1 MVALA
6 FGYASAESFTVAD
19 MSGLQTTNQDF
30 TVTFG
35 NYSMALAK
43 NDGATAPTYN
53 ETGKD
58 IRTYAKA
65 TVTLSTSGSAMK
77 QVVFSI
83 STQGKKRLT
92 DIAASTGSVTVDATA
107 WTVTWTGEAT
117 EVVFTVGEKA
127 TYGTDGNT
135 KAGQFDFDVVDIVTG
150 SGPIVETVATPK
162 FSLAG
167 GTYHGAQTVA
177 INCGTSGASI
187 YYTLDGT
194 TPSASSTA
202 YSAPLSITANTTV
215 KAIAIKGDKKSEVA
229 EASYVIEAA
238 QSVANIAAYQQVDD
252 DTYVQFAN
260 PVNVLA
266 HNSKNLYVKDE
277 TGYAF
282 IYGDVLG
289 GKTYKNGD
297 VIPAGF
303 TGKKLTYNGQPELSC
318 FATDGFQAAAGNN
331 PIDPETITTAQVSDA
346 LFGHYVLIKGAKVSY
361 ADKTIT
367 DAAGSAQVRTGM
379 GGYGSSTDA
388 TKEYDVTAIIGT
400 AKDGDNFIPVV
411 LPVKLTEAGGDDPVV
426 DGMTIAEFQQAAD
439 DAVVTFKNPVTV
451 QAVSGQRMFVKDETG
466 YMLVYGNTGK
476 TYAQGN
482 VIPAGFSGTKTTYDG
497 EPELKTPFAGFKDA
511 TSTVEVKAE
520 ALTGEAMMGHANF
533 GHYVVAKNVTIDATA
548 STLTLENGEVV
559 KYYNN
564 MGANMPTDFSKK
576 YDVYGIVGSYG
587 KTDVIY
593 QLLTTKITEAGG
605 GEVDVPEVANVAAL
619 YNLGKGVNGKITGAM
634 TAIYQNG
641 SYLYVKS
648 DDEYAL
654 VYGRLTNTFEN
665 GDQIVNGVANWTL
678 YNGAKQ
684 LVPTDETFVASGKGA
699 AIEPTEIAL
708 EEVGTD
714 MVHNYLLIKN
724 ATITATE
731 TANTYEIA
739 DETMEGVKLFAKW
752 SNVEIPEDLTKAYDV
767 KCFVTLFKDE
777 VELYPVFTDEY
788 MLIEED
794 MYEIPYNFSDGYD
807 IERGAAYFWFYQTG
821 FDLMG
826 LQSINRN
833 GGESWQSN
841 ISWCDGTF
849 ESRAVG
855 DRGMSEGRARRGDHA
870 QRAQGSRGRDFL
882 GVRRGFQG
890 P

>member
-6 FGYASAESFTVAD
+6 FGYASAATSVVTESFTVAD
-19 MSGLQTTNQDF
+19 MSGLQTTAQDF

-35 NYSMALAK
+35 NYSLALAK
-43 NDGATAPTYN
+43 ADGASNPVYN

-58 IRTYAKA
+58 LRTYAKN
-65 TVTLSTSGSAMK
+65 TLTLTTSGAAMTK
-77 QVVFSI
+77 VVFNI
-83 STQGKKRLT
+83 SVQGMKRLT
-92 DIAASTGSVTVDATA
+92 DVTASTGSVTVDATA
-107 WTVTWTGEAT
+107 KTVTWVGPAG

-127 TYGTDGNT
+127 TYGSDGAS
-135 KAGQFDFDVVDIVTG
+135 KAGQLDFDAVEIETG
-150 SGPIVETVATPK
+150 GSVVETVATPK
-162 FSLAG
+162 FSVAG

-202 YSAPLSITANTTV
+202 YTAPLSITATTTV
-215 KAIAIKGDKKSEVA
+215 KAIAVKGDKKSEVA
-229 EASYVIEAA
+229 EATYTIEAA
-238 QSVANIAAYQQVDD
+238 TAVANIAAYQNVDD
-252 DTYVQFAN
+252 DTYVQFSN

-282 IYGDVLG
+282 IYGDPLS

-303 TGKKLTYNGQPELSC
+303 TGKKITFNGQPELSVYP
-318 FATDGFQAAAGNN
+318 TDGFQAASGNS
-331 PIDPETITTAQVSDA
+331 PIEPETITTAQVSDA

-388 TKEYDVTAIIGT
+388 TKEFDVTAIIGT
-400 AKDGDNFIPVV
+400 AKDGDNIITVV
-411 LPVKLTEAGGDDPVV
+411 LPVKLTEAGGGDEPVV
-426 DGMTIAEFQQAAD
+426 DGMTVAEFQQAAD
-439 DAVVTFKNPVTV
+439 NAVVTFKNPVTV
-451 QAVSGQRMFVKDETG
+451 QAVSGSRMFVKDETG

-520 ALTGEAMMGHANF
+520 ALTGEAMMAHANF

-564 MGANMPTDFSKK
+564 MGANMPSDFAKK

-587 KTDVIY
+587 KTNTIY

-605 GEVDVPEVANVAAL
+605 GEVDVQEVANVAAL

-654 VYGRLTNTFEN
+654 VYGRLSNTFEN
-665 GDQIVNGVANWTL
+665 GDQIQNAVANWTL

-699 AIEPTEIAL
+699 AVEPTEIAL

-739 DETMEGVKLFAKW
+739 DETMEGVKLFAKF
-752 SNVEIPEDLTKAYDV
+752 SGVEMPETLEGKTFDV
-767 KCFVTLFKDE
+767 KCFVTIFKEE
-777 VELYPVFTDEY
+777 VELYPV
-788 MLIEED
+788 
-794 MYEIPYNFSDGYD
+794 EIKDNAPAPGLKGDVNNDGVVDVSDLNVLLNIVLGGD
-807 IERGAAYFWFYQTG
+807 DNTQGRS
-821 FDLMG
+821 DV
-826 LQSINRN
+826 N
-833 GGESWQSN
+833 G
-841 ISWCDGTF
+841 DGTVDI
-849 ESRAVG
+849 SDVNVVINI
-855 DRGMSEGRARRGDHA
+855 M
-870 QRAQGSRGRDFL
+870 L
-882 GVRRGFQG
+882 GAK
-890 P
+890 

>member
-1 MVALA
+1 MKKLFTLITMVALA
-6 FGYASAESFTVAD
+6 FGYASAATESFAVAD
-19 MSGLQTTNQDF
+19 MSGLQTTAQDF

-35 NYSMALAK
+35 NYSLALAK
-43 NDGATAPTYN
+43 AGGQSNPVYN

-58 IRTYAKA
+58 IRTYAKN
-65 TVTLSTSGSAMK
+65 TLTLTTSGAAMTK
-77 QVVFSI
+77 VVFKI
-83 STQGKKRLT
+83 SVQGMKRLT
-92 DIAASTGSVTVDATA
+92 DVAASTGSVTVDATA
-107 WTVTWTGEAT
+107 KTVTWTGPAG

-127 TYGTDGNT
+127 TYGSDGAT
-135 KAGQFDFDVVDIVTG
+135 KAGQFDFDAVEIETG
-150 SGPIVETVATPK
+150 GSVVETVATPK
-162 FSLAG
+162 FSVAG
-167 GTYHGAQTVA
+167 GTYHGVQTVA

-194 TPSASSTA
+194 TPSANSTA
-202 YSAPLSITANTTV
+202 YTAPLSITATTTV
-215 KAIAIKGDKKSEVA
+215 KAIAVKGDKKSEVA
-229 EASYVIEAA
+229 EATYTIEAA
-238 QSVANIAAYQQVDD
+238 TAVANIAAYQQVADE
-252 DTYVQFAN
+252 TYVQFTN
-260 PVNVLA
+260 TVSVLA

-303 TGKKLTYNGQPELSC
+303 TGKKVTYNGQPELSC

-331 PIDPETITTAQVSDA
+331 PIDPETITTVQVSEA
-346 LFGHYVLIKGAKVSY
+346 LFGHYVLIKGAKISY
-361 ADKTIT
+361 TNKTIT

-379 GGYGSSTDA
+379 GGYGSSTPED
-388 TKEYDVTAIIGT
+388 KEYDVIAIVGST
-400 AKDGDNFIPVV
+400 KDGDNFIPVV

-439 DAVVTFKNPVTV
+439 NAVVTFKNPATV
-451 QAVSGQRMFVKDETG
+451 LAVSGQRMFVKDETG

-520 ALTGEAMMGHANF
+520 ALTGEAMMAHANF

-739 DETMEGVKLFAKW
+739 DETMEGVKLFAKF
-752 SNVEIPEDLTKAYDV
+752 NGVEMPEVLEGKTFDV
-767 KCFVTLFKDE
+767 KCFVTIFKEE
-777 VELYPVFTDEY
+777 VELYPVEIKDNAPAPVFKKGDVNGDGEVDVKDSTI
-788 MLIEED
+788 LI
-794 MYEIPYNFSDGYD
+794 NVV
-807 IERGAAYFWFYQTG
+807 
-821 FDLMG
+821 LG
-826 LQSINRN
+826 LDKA
-833 GGESWQSN
+833 EKY
-841 ISWCDGTF
+841 
-849 ESRAVG
+849 
-855 DRGMSEGRARRGDHA
+855 EGRADVDGNGDVDA
-870 QRAQGSRGRDFL
+870 ADVNALINIIL
-882 GVRRGFQG
+882 GIIK
-890 P
+890 

>member
-1 MVALA
+1 LIAMVALA
-6 FGYASAESFTVAD
+6 FGYASAATESFAVAD
-19 MSGLQTTNQDF
+19 MKGLQTTNQDF

-35 NYSMALAK
+35 NYTLALAK
-43 NDGATAPTYN
+43 VGGATAPVYN
-53 ETGKD
+53 ETYKD
-58 IRTYAKA
+58 LRTYAGN
-65 TVTLSTSGSAMK
+65 TLTLTTSGAAMTK
-77 QVVFSI
+77 VVFNI
-83 STQGKKRLT
+83 SVQGMKRLT
-92 DIAASTGSVTVDATA
+92 DVAASTGSVTVDASA
-107 WTVTWTGEAT
+107 KTVTWTGPAG

-127 TYGTDGNT
+127 TYGSDGAA
-135 KAGQFDFDVVDIVTG
+135 KAGQLDFDAVEIETG
-150 SGPIVETVATPK
+150 GSVVETVATPK
-162 FSLAG
+162 FSVAG

-202 YSAPLSITANTTV
+202 YTAPLSITATTTV
-215 KAIAIKGDKKSEVA
+215 KAIAVKGDKKSDVA
-229 EASYVIEAA
+229 EATYTIEAA
-238 QSVANIAAYQQVDD
+238 TAVANIAAYQNVDD
-252 DTYVQFAN
+252 DTYVQFSN

-266 HNSKNLYVKDE
+266 HNSKNLYVKDA

-282 IYGDVLG
+282 IYGDPLS

-303 TGKKLTYNGQPELSC
+303 TGKKITFNGQPELSVYP
-318 FATDGFQAAAGNN
+318 TDGFQAASGNS
-331 PIDPETITTAQVSDA
+331 PIEPETITTAQVSDA

-388 TKEYDVTAIIGT
+388 TKEFDVTAIIGT
-400 AKDGDNFIPVV
+400 AKDGDNIITVV
-411 LPVKLTEAGGDDPVV
+411 LPVKLTEAGGDQPVV

-451 QAVSGQRMFVKDETG
+451 QAVSGSRMFVKDETG

-520 ALTGEAMMGHANF
+520 ALTGEAMMAHANF

-559 KYYNN
+559 KFYNN
-564 MGANMPTDFSKK
+564 MGANMPSDFAKK

-587 KTDVIY
+587 KTNTIY

-605 GEVDVPEVANVAAL
+605 GEVDVQEVANVAAL

-665 GDQIVNGVANWTL
+665 GDQIQNAVANWTL

-739 DETMEGVKLFAKW
+739 DETMEGVKLFAKF
-752 SNVEIPEDLTKAYDV
+752 SGVEMPETLEGKTFDV
-767 KCFVTLFKDE
+767 KCFVTIFKEE
-777 VELYPVFTDEY
+777 VELYPVEIKDNAPVPPALKGDVNNDGTVDVSDLNVLLNI
-788 MLIEED
+788 ML
-794 MYEIPYNFSDGYD
+794 
-807 IERGAAYFWFYQTG
+807 
-821 FDLMG
+821 
-826 LQSINRN
+826 
-833 GGESWQSN
+833 GGEDKTEGRSDVTG
-841 ISWCDGTF
+841 DGTIDI
-849 ESRAVG
+849 SDVNAVINI
-855 DRGMSEGRARRGDHA
+855 M
-870 QRAQGSRGRDFL
+870 L
-882 GVRRGFQG
+882 GAK
-890 P
+890 

>member
-6 FGYASAESFTVAD
+6 FGYASAATSAATESFAVAD
-19 MSGLQTTNQDF
+19 MKGLQTTNQDF

-35 NYSMALAK
+35 NYTLALAK
-43 NDGATAPTYN
+43 VGGATAPVYN
-53 ETGKD
+53 ETYKD
-58 IRTYAKA
+58 LRTYAGN
-65 TVTLSTSGSAMK
+65 TLTLTTSGAAMTK
-77 QVVFSI
+77 VVFNI
-83 STQGKKRLT
+83 SVQGMKRLT
-92 DIAASTGSVTVDATA
+92 DVTASTGSVTVDATA
-107 WTVTWTGEAT
+107 KTVTWVGPAG

-127 TYGTDGNT
+127 TYGSDGAA
-135 KAGQFDFDVVDIVTG
+135 KAGQLDFDAVEIETG
-150 SGPIVETVATPK
+150 GSVVETVATPK
-162 FSLAG
+162 FSVAG
-167 GTYHGAQTVA
+167 GTYHGVQTVA

-202 YSAPLSITANTTV
+202 YTAPLSITATTTV
-215 KAIAIKGDKKSEVA
+215 KAIAVKGDKKSEVA
-229 EASYVIEAA
+229 EATYTIEAA
-238 QSVANIAAYQQVDD
+238 TAVANIAAYQNVDD
-252 DTYVQFAN
+252 DTYVQFSN

-266 HNSKNLYVKDE
+266 HNSKNLYVKDA

-282 IYGDVLG
+282 IYGDPLS

-303 TGKKLTYNGQPELSC
+303 TGKKITFNGQPELSVYP
-318 FATDGFQAAAGNN
+318 TDGFQAASGNS
-331 PIDPETITTAQVSDA
+331 PIEPETITTAQVSDA

-388 TKEYDVTAIIGT
+388 TKEFDVTAIIGT
-400 AKDGDNFIPVV
+400 AKDGDNIITVV
-411 LPVKLTEAGGDDPVV
+411 LPVKLTEAGGDQPVV

-451 QAVSGQRMFVKDETG
+451 QAVSGSRMFVKDETG

-520 ALTGEAMMGHANF
+520 ALTGEAMMAHANF

-559 KYYNN
+559 KFYNN
-564 MGANMPTDFSKK
+564 MGANMPSDFAKK

-587 KTDVIY
+587 KTNTIY

-605 GEVDVPEVANVAAL
+605 GEVDVQEVANVAAL

-654 VYGRLTNTFEN
+654 VYGRLSNTFEN
-665 GDQIVNGVANWTL
+665 GDQIQNAVANWTL

-739 DETMEGVKLFAKW
+739 DDTMEGVKLFAKF
-752 SNVEIPEDLTKAYDV
+752 SGVEMPETLEGKTFDV
-767 KCFVTLFKDE
+767 KCFVTIFKEE
-777 VELYPVFTDEY
+777 VELYPV
-788 MLIEED
+788 
-794 MYEIPYNFSDGYD
+794 EIKDNAPAPGLKGDVNNDGVVDVSDLNVLLNIVLGGD
-807 IERGAAYFWFYQTG
+807 DNTQGRS
-821 FDLMG
+821 DV
-826 LQSINRN
+826 N
-833 GGESWQSN
+833 G
-841 ISWCDGTF
+841 DGTVDI
-849 ESRAVG
+849 SDVNVVINI
-855 DRGMSEGRARRGDHA
+855 M
-870 QRAQGSRGRDFL
+870 L
-882 GVRRGFQG
+882 GAK
-890 P
+890 

>member
-1 MVALA
+1 MKKLFTLIAMVALA
-6 FGYASAESFTVAD
+6 FGYASAATSAATESFAVAD
-19 MSGLQTTNQDF
+19 MKGLQTTNQDF

-35 NYSMALAK
+35 NYSLALVK
-43 NDGATAPTYN
+43 NDGATAPVYN

-58 IRTYAKA
+58 IRTYAKN
-65 TVTLSTSGSAMK
+65 TLTLTTSGAAMTK
-77 QVVFSI
+77 VVFKI
-83 STQGKKRLT
+83 SVQGMKRLT
-92 DIAASTGSVTVDATA
+92 DVAASTGSVTVDATA
-107 WTVTWTGEAT
+107 KTVTWTGPAG

-127 TYGTDGNT
+127 TYGSDGAA
-135 KAGQFDFDVVDIVTG
+135 KAGQLDFDAVEIETG
-150 SGPIVETVATPK
+150 GSVVETVATPK
-162 FSLAG
+162 FSVAA
-167 GTYHGAQTVA
+167 GTYYSAQTVA

-202 YSAPLSITANTTV
+202 YTEPLSITATTTV
-215 KAIAIKGDKKSEVA
+215 KAIAVKGDKKSEVA
-229 EASYVIEAA
+229 EAAYVIGTATP
-238 QSVANIAAYQQVDD
+238 VANIAAYQAVDD
-252 DTYVQFAN
+252 DTYVQFSN
-260 PVNVLA
+260 SVNVLA

-282 IYGDVLG
+282 IYGDPLS

-303 TGKKLTYNGQPELSC
+303 TGKKLTYNGQPELSVYP
-318 FATDGFQAAAGNN
+318 TDGFQAASGNS
-331 PIDPETITTAQVSDA
+331 PIEPETITTAQVSDA
-346 LFGHYVLIKGAKVSY
+346 LFGHYVLIKGAKISY
-361 ADKTIT
+361 TNKTIT

-379 GGYGSSTDA
+379 GGYGSSTPED
-388 TKEYDVTAIIGT
+388 KEYDVIAIVGST
-400 AKDGDNFIPVV
+400 KDGDNFIPVV
-411 LPVKLTEAGGDDPVV
+411 LPVKLTEAGGGDDPVV

-439 DAVVTFKNPVTV
+439 DAVVTFKNPATV
-451 QAVSGQRMFVKDETG
+451 LAVSGSRMFVKDETG

-511 TSTVEVKAE
+511 TSSVLVVAE

-564 MGANMPTDFSKK
+564 MGANMPTDLTKK

-605 GEVDVPEVANVAAL
+605 GEVDVPEVADLQGL
-619 YNLGKGVNGKITGAM
+619 YGLAKGSNAKITSDMVAV
-634 TAIYQNG
+634 YQNG
-641 SYLYVKS
+641 SYLYVKNG
-648 DDEYAL
+648 DEFGL
-654 VYGRLTNTFEN
+654 IYGRLTNTFEN
-665 GDQIVNGVANWTL
+665 GDVMKNVVASWTE

-684 LVPTDETFVASGKGA
+684 LTAVDSTVVATGKA
-699 AIEPTEIAL
+699 AAVAPTEIAL

-714 MVHNYLLIKN
+714 MVHNYLVIKN

-739 DETMEGVKLFAKW
+739 DDSMEGVKLFSKW
-752 SNVEIPEDLTKAYDV
+752 SNVAIPEDLTKTYDV
-767 KCFVTLFKDE
+767 ECFVTLFKDE
-777 VELYPVFTDEY
+777 IELYPVAFKGQEDPY
-788 MLIEED
+788 APGDVDGDGAVDISDVNILINIVLGSDSAEN
-794 MYEIPYNFSDGYD
+794 YNGRADV
-807 IERGAAYFWFYQTG
+807 
-821 FDLMG
+821 
-826 LQSINRN
+826 N
-833 GGESWQSN
+833 G
-841 ISWCDGTF
+841 DGTVDISDAN
-849 ESRAVG
+849 EVINT
-855 DRGMSEGRARRGDHA
+855 M
-870 QRAQGSRGRDFL
+870 L
-882 GVRRGFQG
+882 GN
-890 P
+890 

>member
-6 FGYASAESFTVAD
+6 FGYASAATESFAVAD
-19 MSGLQTTNQDF
+19 MKGLQTTNQDF

-35 NYSMALAK
+35 NYTLALAK
-43 NDGATAPTYN
+43 VGGATAPVYN
-53 ETGKD
+53 ETYKD
-58 IRTYAKA
+58 LRTYAGN
-65 TVTLSTSGSAMK
+65 TLTLTTSGAAMTK
-77 QVVFSI
+77 VVFNI
-83 STQGKKRLT
+83 SVQGMKRLT
-92 DIAASTGSVTVDATA
+92 DVAASTGSVTVDASA
-107 WTVTWTGEAT
+107 KTVTWVGPAG

-127 TYGTDGNT
+127 TYGSDGAA
-135 KAGQFDFDVVDIVTG
+135 KAGQLDFDAVEIETG
-150 SGPIVETVATPK
+150 GSVVETVATPK
-162 FSLAG
+162 FSVAG

-202 YSAPLSITANTTV
+202 YTAPLSITATTTV
-215 KAIAIKGDKKSEVA
+215 KAIAVKGDKKSEVA
-229 EASYVIEAA
+229 EATYTIEAA
-238 QSVANIAAYQQVDD
+238 TAVANIAAYQNVDD
-252 DTYVQFAN
+252 DTYVQFSN

-266 HNSKNLYVKDE
+266 HNSKNLYVKDA

-282 IYGDVLG
+282 IYGDPLS

-303 TGKKLTYNGQPELSC
+303 TGKKITFNGQPELSVYP
-318 FATDGFQAAAGNN
+318 TDGFQAASGNS
-331 PIDPETITTAQVSDA
+331 PIEPETITTAQVSDA
-346 LFGHYVLIKGAKVSY
+346 LFGHYVLIKGAKISY

-388 TKEYDVTAIIGT
+388 TKEFDVTAIIGT
-400 AKDGDNFIPVV
+400 AKDGDNIITVV
-411 LPVKLTEAGGDDPVV
+411 LPVKLTEAGGGDEPVV
-426 DGMTIAEFQQAAD
+426 DGMTVAEFQQAAD
-439 DAVVTFKNPVTV
+439 NAVVTFKNPVTV
-451 QAVSGQRMFVKDETG
+451 QAVSGSRMFVKDETG

-520 ALTGEAMMGHANF
+520 ALTGEAMMAHANF

-559 KYYNN
+559 KFYNN
-564 MGANMPTDFSKK
+564 MGANMPTDLTKK

-587 KTDVIY
+587 KTNTIY

-605 GEVDVPEVANVAAL
+605 GEVDVQEVANVAAL

-665 GDQIVNGVANWTL
+665 GDQIQNAVANWTL

-739 DETMEGVKLFAKW
+739 DETMEGVKLFAKF
-752 SNVEIPEDLTKAYDV
+752 SGVEMPETLEGKTFDV
-767 KCFVTLFKDE
+767 KCFVTIFKEE
-777 VELYPVFTDEY
+777 VELYPVEIKDNAPVPPALKGDVNNDGTVDVSDLNVLLNI
-788 MLIEED
+788 ML
-794 MYEIPYNFSDGYD
+794 
-807 IERGAAYFWFYQTG
+807 
-821 FDLMG
+821 
-826 LQSINRN
+826 
-833 GGESWQSN
+833 GGEDKTEGRSDVTG
-841 ISWCDGTF
+841 DGTIDI
-849 ESRAVG
+849 SDVNAVINI
-855 DRGMSEGRARRGDHA
+855 M
-870 QRAQGSRGRDFL
+870 L
-882 GVRRGFQG
+882 GAK
-890 P
+890 

>member
-6 FGYASAESFTVAD
+6 FAYASAATESFAVAD
-19 MSGLQTTNQDF
+19 MKGLQTTNQDF

-35 NYSMALAK
+35 NYTLALAK
-43 NDGATAPTYN
+43 VGGATAPVYN
-53 ETGKD
+53 ETYKD
-58 IRTYAKA
+58 LRTYAGN
-65 TVTLSTSGSAMK
+65 TLTLTTSGAAMTK
-77 QVVFSI
+77 VVFNI
-83 STQGKKRLT
+83 SVQGMKRLT
-92 DIAASTGSVTVDATA
+92 DVTASTGSVTVDATA
-107 WTVTWTGEAT
+107 KTVTWVGPAG

-127 TYGTDGNT
+127 TYGSDGAA
-135 KAGQFDFDVVDIVTG
+135 KAGQLDFDAVEIETG
-150 SGPIVETVATPK
+150 GSVVETVATPK
-162 FSLAG
+162 FSVAG

-202 YSAPLSITANTTV
+202 YTEPLSITATTTV
-215 KAIAIKGDKKSEVA
+215 KAIAVKGDKKSEVA
-229 EASYVIEAA
+229 EATYTIEAA
-238 QSVANIAAYQQVDD
+238 TAVANIAAYQNVDD
-252 DTYVQFAN
+252 DTYVQFGN
-260 PVNVLA
+260 SVNVLA
-266 HNSKNLYVKDE
+266 HNGKSLYVKDA

-282 IYGDVLG
+282 IYGDPLS
-289 GKTYKNGD
+289 GKVYKNGD

-303 TGKKLTYNGQPELSC
+303 TGKKITYNGQPELSVYP
-318 FATDGFQAAAGNN
+318 TDGFQAASGNS
-331 PIDPETITTAQVSDA
+331 PIEPETITTAQVSEA
-346 LFGHYVLIKGAKVSY
+346 LFGHYVLIKAAKISY
-361 ADKTIT
+361 TNKTIT
-367 DAAGSAQVRTGM
+367 DAAGTAQVRTGM
-379 GGYGSSTDA
+379 GGYGSSTPED
-388 TKEYDVTAIIGT
+388 KEYDVIAIVGST
-400 AKDGDNFIPVV
+400 KDGDNVVPVV
-411 LPVKLTEAGGDDPVV
+411 LPVKLTEAGGDQPVV

-466 YMLVYGNTGK
+466 YMLVFGNTGK
-476 TYAQGN
+476 TYTQGN
-482 VIPAGFSGTKTTYDG
+482 VIPAGFGGTKTTWDG
-497 EPELKTPFAGFKDA
+497 EPELKVPFAGFKDA

-533 GHYVVAKNVTIDATA
+533 GHYVVAKNVTIVAADGQ
-548 STLTLENGEVV
+548 SGTLTLENGETV

-564 MGANMPTDFSKK
+564 MGANMPSDLTKK

-587 KTDVIY
+587 KTNTIY
-593 QLLTTKITEAGG
+593 QLLTVKITVAGG
-605 GEVDVPEVANVAAL
+605 GEVDVQEVANVAAL

-665 GDQIVNGVANWTL
+665 GDQIKDAVANWTL

-699 AIEPTEIAL
+699 AVEPTEIAL

-739 DETMEGVKLFAKW
+739 DETMEGVKLFAKF
-752 SNVEIPEDLTKAYDV
+752 SGVMPEVIEGKTFDV
-767 KCFVTLFKDE
+767 KCFVTIFKDE
-777 VELYPVFTDEY
+777 IELYPV
-788 MLIEED
+788 
-794 MYEIPYNFSDGYD
+794 EIKDLAPVPPAIPGDVNLDGVADVSDLNIIINIILGSD
-807 IERGAAYFWFYQTG
+807 TAEAY
-821 FDLMG
+821 
-826 LQSINRN
+826 
-833 GGESWQSN
+833 
-841 ISWCDGTF
+841 
-849 ESRAVG
+849 
-855 DRGMSEGRARRGDHA
+855 EGRADLTGEGAIDVSDINA
-870 QRAQGSRGRDFL
+870 LINIIL
-882 GVRRGFQG
+882 GVK
-890 P
+890 